1 MDPENKPAGI
11 VLLCD
16 EQAIIREV
24 IHNGL
29 GLEGLA
35 PGEPLGQLVDAAS
48 RLKLLNFLVEAREEG
63 AALCW
68 EVNVPGDGEI
78 TTLRLSGVAC
88 DEGLT
93 IVGVRA
99 PAYSQETRQEALEM
113 GGQDAN
119 ALRTAAKGQMDH
131 SEEEG
136 DTVLYDE
143 ISRLNN
149 ELVTLQRDLAKK
161 NAELERLYAEVQNLS
176 ITDPLTGLYNR
187 RGFFEAGR
195 REVERARRYGHTL
208 SAIIFDLDHF
218 KQVNDTY
225 GHATG
230 DRVLEAVTA
239 RCEDALREV
248 DIFGR
253 YGGEEFAV
261 LLPETPL
268 EDAKGVAERLR
279 HTAARPIETEEGALT
294 VTISLGVAA
303 TRGDTADVQELLL
316 RADRALYEAKNA
328 GRNRTCLNRESR

>member
-1 MDPENKPAGI
+1 MDPENKPTGI
-11 VLLCD
+11 ALLCD

-24 IHNGL
+24 IRDGL
-29 GLEGLA
+29 GLKGLA

-68 EVNVPGDGEI
+68 EVNVPGDGKV

-88 DEGLT
+88 NEGLT

-99 PAYSQETRQEALEM
+99 PAYSQETRREAPEIE
-113 GGQDAN
+113 GQDAN
-119 ALRTAAKGQMDH
+119 ALRAAVKGQMDH

-136 DTVLYDE
+136 NTALYDE

-187 RGFFEAGR
+187 RGFFKAGR
-195 REVERARRYGHTL
+195 SEMERARRYGHTL

-230 DRVLEAVTA
+230 DRVLEEMAA
-239 RCEDALREV
+239 RCESTLRKV

-261 LLPETPL
+261 LLPETAL
-268 EDAKGVAERLR
+268 EKAKAVAERLR
-279 HTAARPIETEEGALT
+279 HAAIRPIETEEGELT

-303 TRGDTADVQELLL
+303 TRNDTTQLEDLL
-316 RADRALYEAKNA
+316 RRADGALYEAKA
-328 GRNRTCLNRESR
+328 SGRNRTCLSRE